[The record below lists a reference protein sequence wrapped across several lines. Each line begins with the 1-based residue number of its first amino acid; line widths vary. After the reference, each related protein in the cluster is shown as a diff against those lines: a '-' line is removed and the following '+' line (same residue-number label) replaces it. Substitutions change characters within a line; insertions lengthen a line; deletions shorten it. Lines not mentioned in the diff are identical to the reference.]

1 LELRHYFSLFRKWL
15 WLIVLGAV
23 IAGGI
28 AYLVNRASTPIYRS
42 TVTLLVNQAANNSLM
57 TDYTSVITSQQ
68 LAKTY
73 GELIRKRP
81 TLEAVIRNLNLNILV
96 ERLAGQ
102 ITVTPVRD
110 TTLITVSVEDPD
122 PKRAANIANEL
133 GKVFVAQI
141 DEMQRSRFSSSEENL
156 SQQLQV
162 LKDQIAAT
170 QGQLDAAKNQPSAQ
184 PDEVTRLESALV
196 QYQNSYSNLLK
207 SYEDLRLAQTRLTDS
222 VTIAEFAQASI
233 APVRPQTLTNTLLA
247 VVVGALLAA
256 GIAFLI
262 EYLDDTVKGP
272 DDINALNL
280 PNLGL
285 IARLDTKNSD
295 AQLVVVNE
303 PRAPAAEA
311 FRALRTNIQF
321 ASVDRP
327 LRVLLVTSA
336 GPSEGKSTIA
346 ANLAAA
352 LAQAGKRVA
361 LVDADLRRP
370 SQHRIFKQSN
380 QSGLT
385 HALIQD
391 KGELNGT
398 LRPTTVEDLRIIVS
412 GDLPPNPAELLGSNR
427 VGHVLDELQK
437 QVDVVIVDTPPCLVV
452 TDAVALS
459 KRADGVLLV
468 ADAGKTRRSAL
479 EQSAKTIQQVGG
491 NVLGV
496 VLNKYSQKAH
506 GGYYNYQYY
515 HSYYY
520 AGDAKSQES
529 ARQLSPQA
537 RFAHWFRRVTGA
549 NHNGHATRKVSQ
561 DATAVSEAAVP
572 AKIEARK

>member
-1 LELRHYFSLFRKWL
+1 MELRHYFSLFRKWL

-23 IAGGI
+23 VAGGI

-42 TVTLLVNQAANNSLM
+42 TVTLLVNQAANSSLM

-73 GELIRKRP
+73 GELIKKRP
-81 TLEAVIRNLNLNILV
+81 TLEVVVRNLNLNIPP
-96 ERLAGQ
+96 ERLTGQ
-102 ITVTPVRD
+102 ITVAPVRD
-110 TTLITVSVEDPD
+110 TTLITVSVEDPN
-122 PKRAANIANEL
+122 PQRAASIANEL

-156 SQQLQV
+156 SQQLQA

-170 QGQLDAAKNQPSAQ
+170 QGQLDAAKQQSPVK

-222 VTIAEFAQASI
+222 VTIAESAIVPTS
-233 APVRPQTLTNTLLA
+233 PVRPQTFTNTLLA

-285 IARLDTKNSD
+285 IARLDSKNPD

-327 LRVLLVTSA
+327 MRVLLITSA

-385 HALIQD
+385 LALIQD
-391 KGELNGT
+391 KGELNGA
-398 LRPTTVEDLRIIVS
+398 LRPTTVEDLRIMVS

-496 VLNKYSQKAH
+496 VLNKYSLKAH

-520 AGDAKSQES
+520 ASDDKSKQS
-529 ARQLSPQA
+529 ARHRSPQGQL
-537 RFAHWFRRVTGA
+537 AHWFRRITGA
-549 NHNGHATRKVSQ
+549 NHNGHATDKGAKNAAV
-561 DATAVSEAAVP
+561 VSESVTPLKDGAQ
-572 AKIEARK
+572 K

>member
-1 LELRHYFSLFRKWL
+1 MELRHYFSLFRKWL

>member
-73 GELIRKRP
+73 GELIKKRP

-170 QGQLDAAKNQPSAQ
+170 QGQLEAAKKQSPAQ

-233 APVRPQTLTNTLLA
+233 APVRPQTFTNTLLA
-247 VVVGALLAA
+247 AIVGALLAA

-285 IARLDTKNSD
+285 ITRLDSKNPD
-295 AQLVVVNE
+295 ARLVVVSD

-327 LRVLLVTSA
+327 LRVLLITSA
-336 GPSEGKSTIA
+336 GPAEGKSTIA

-370 SQHRIFKQSN
+370 SQHRVFKLPN
-380 QSGLT
+380 HSGLT

-391 KGELNGT
+391 KGELNGA
-398 LRPTTVEDLRIIVS
+398 LRPTAIEDLRIMVS

-479 EQSAKTIQQVGG
+479 EQSAKAIQQVGG

-520 AGDAKSQES
+520 AGDAKSQE
-529 ARQLSPQA
+529 AGRQLSPQA
-537 RFAHWFRRVTGA
+537 RFAHWFRHITGA
-549 NHNGHATRKVSQ
+549 NHNGHTADKGAP
-561 DATAVSEAAVP
+561 DATTVSEAVIP
-572 AKIEARK
+572 AKIEARE

>member
-15 WLIVLGAV
+15 WLIVLGAIV
-23 IAGGI
+23 AGGI

-122 PKRAANIANEL
+122 PKRAADIANEL

-141 DEMQRSRFSSSEENL
+141 DAMQRSRFSSSEENL

-170 QGQLDAAKNQPSAQ
+170 QGQLEAAKKQSPAQ
-184 PDEVTRLESALV
+184 PDEITRLESALV

-222 VTIAEFAQASI
+222 VTIAEFAQVPI
-233 APVRPQTLTNTLLA
+233 APVRPQTFTNTLLA

-256 GIAFLI
+256 GVAFLI

-285 IARLDTKNSD
+285 ITRLDSKNPD
-295 AQLVVVNE
+295 ARLVVVSD

-380 QSGLT
+380 HSGLT

-391 KGELNGT
+391 KGELNGA
-398 LRPTTVEDLRIIVS
+398 LRPTAIEDLRIMVS

-479 EQSAKTIQQVGG
+479 EQSVKTIQQVGG

-496 VLNKYSQKAH
+496 VLNKYSHKAH

-515 HSYYY
+515 NSYYY
-520 AGDAKSQES
+520 AGDKSKES
-529 ARQLSPQA
+529 GGHHSPQT
-537 RFAHWFRRVTGA
+537 RLAHWVRRLTGA
-549 NHNGHATRKVSQ
+549 SGNGHAASNGAK
-561 DATAVSEAAVP
+561 DTALVVESGASVKDRAQE
-572 AKIEARK
+572 

>member
-1 LELRHYFSLFRKWL
+1 MELRHYFSLFRKWL

-537 RFAHWFRRVTGA
+537 RFAHWFRRITGA
-549 NHNGHATRKVSQ
+549 NHNGHATRQVSQ

>member
-1 LELRHYFSLFRKWL
+1 MELRHYFSLFRKWL

-437 QVDVVIVDTPPCLVV
+437 QVDRKSVV
-452 TDAVALS
+452 
-459 KRADGVLLV
+459 
-468 ADAGKTRRSAL
+468 
-479 EQSAKTIQQVGG
+479 
-491 NVLGV
+491 
-496 VLNKYSQKAH
+496 
-506 GGYYNYQYY
+506 
-515 HSYYY
+515 
-520 AGDAKSQES
+520 
-529 ARQLSPQA
+529 
-537 RFAHWFRRVTGA
+537 
-549 NHNGHATRKVSQ
+549 
-561 DATAVSEAAVP
+561 
-572 AKIEARK
+572 